1 MAKTVYLCG
10 FMGCGKTTV
19 GNVLAEKLQ
28 LGYCDMDAY
37 IEETLGMTIPEI
49 FEEKGEEYFRQQETL
64 AVKALGERGG
74 VIACGGGAMLRTE
87 NAEAAQSYGRVVFID
102 VPYEVCWGRIK
113 DDPGRPIVT
122 RTTKESLKVIYDDRS
137 PVYRAH
143 STDSACGTGS
153 PEEIAESIAA
163 LMAAS
168 S

>member
-74 VIACGGGAMLRTE
+74 VIACGGGAMLRAE
-87 NAEAAQSYGRVVFID
+87 NAEAARGYGRVVFID

-113 DDPGRPIVT
+113 DDPGRPIVS
-122 RTTKESLKVIYDDRS
+122 RNTKESLKVIYDDRS
-137 PVYRAH
+137 PVYRTH
-143 STDSACGTGS
+143 STDSVDGTGS

-163 LMAAS
+163 LTAVS

>member
-19 GNVLAEKLQ
+19 GNVLAQKLR

-64 AVKALGERGG
+64 AVKALGEKGG
-74 VIACGGGAMLRTE
+74 VIACGGGAMLRAE
-87 NAEAAQSYGRVVFID
+87 NAEAAQGYGRVIFID

-113 DDPGRPIVT
+113 DDPGRPIVS
-122 RTTKESLKVIYDDRS
+122 RNTKESLKVIYDDRS

-143 STDSACGTGS
+143 STDSVDGTGS
-153 PEEIAESIAA
+153 PEEIAGCIAA
-163 LMAAS
+163 IIS
-168 S
+168 